1 MEWCRT
7 LGVLEDEADLVRRL
21 QAGDEAAFVTLVER
35 FHAPLL
41 RLALTFVPNR
51 AVAEEAVQDTWLGVV
66 RGIERFEGRS
76 SLRTWLCRIVVNRA
90 RSAGV
95 RERRTTAVDLSTDEP
110 AVPAER
116 FTPSG
121 QWADPP
127 AAWVERAE
135 ERQAAKEMVAR
146 VAALLPQVPDSQRQ
160 VLVLRDGEGLS
171 AGEVCSILGITDANQ
186 RVLLHRG
193 RSRLRGML
201 EHERGESL
209 R

>member
-1 MEWCRT
+1 M
-7 LGVLEDEADLVRRL
+7 EDEAELVGRL

-41 RLALTFVPNR
+41 RLAMSFVPNR
-51 AVAEEAVQDTWLGVV
+51 AVAEEVVQDTWLGVV

-95 RERRTTAVDLSTDEP
+95 RERKTTPVDLSAGEP
-110 AVPAER
+110 AVPPDR

-135 ERQAAKEMVAR
+135 ERLVAKEMAAR
-146 VAALLPQVPDSQRQ
+146 ITDLLPKVPEVQRQ
-160 VLVLRDGEGLS
+160 VLVLRDVEGLS
-171 AGEVCSILGITDANQ
+171 AGEVCTILGITDANQ

-193 RSRLRGML
+193 RSRVRGML
-201 EHERGESL
+201 EQERGNA
-209 R
+209 